1 LEDLIATEGGTCY
14 GDSGGP
20 TLVTAPDQVEYVI
33 AVVSTGDVPCWST
46 SVNTRTD
53 TQAARDFLAPYLV
66 LR

>member
-1 LEDLIATEGGTCY
+1 MKMKQFAALAAAAAVVL
-14 GDSGGP
+14 
-20 TLVTAPDQVEYVI
+20 TA

-53 TQAARDFLAPYLV
+53 TQEVADFLRPYLA